1 MNIKKALKEKSV
13 NGKIDE
19 NKAIPIAEQADLLIE
34 ELSEMLDRCKKQV
47 GMYLGGEISML
58 QSKIKGFK
66 FNEADYNHERLP
78 DGQ

>member
-58 QSKIKGFK
+58 
-66 FNEADYNHERLP
+66 
-78 DGQ
+78 